1 MLLPSGFKH
10 LTQWLRNI
18 QFLCEVSEW
27 MQLAVPVMI
36 FLFRAKK
43 RKKSKVSRIS
53 ASLLSVD
60 FSESSDWLICRHTHT
75 QMHTLSLLLLV
86 FICMYLSTLVR
97 HIAALLLAASEVEE
111 LSCQLVDLCHWQLFA
126 GKEGAWE
133 GMPGKKE
140 TRQCLPSMSTI

>member
-43 RKKSKVSRIS
+43 GKKAKWAGSVHPCFLSIS
-53 ASLLSVD
+53 QSLLTD
-60 FSESSDWLICRHTHT
+60 LYAGTHT